1 MIFKKKLSDFVWR
14 QLRTQPTSAPS
25 VVGIKKSFC
34 SVISFEKFLIFQNC
48 VF

>member
-25 VVGIKKSFC
+25 VVGIKKTFVQLFHLRNS
-34 SVISFEKFLIFQNC
+34 
-48 VF
+48 